1 METYE
6 RKPDPNSSSRKFS
19 SLVKLNRHAL
29 APISM
34 GMFLCVGSAA
44 ADTSIFVAT
53 SIKPVHSIVS
63 AVMEGVGEPHLL
75 MRGAGSP
82 HDFSLRPS
90 DAAWL
95 EKADVVFFIDERMEG
110 SLAKPIRVLA
120 SDARVVELSGP
131 KNLVLRNQRE
141 GGAFEEDLH
150 HHHGEDGHHHHDED
164 DVGDDEERSSSHG
177 CKGTEHDHG
186 PDADDHEHDCEEA
199 DHDHDQIVPEG
210 DYDGSGTLDLHIWP
224 DPVNAIAMVEAI
236 ETTLAEVDPGNAS
249 AYNKNA
255 HEFVH
260 ELEDLTKEIKA
271 MVAPVKDQPFL
282 VFHDAYRYFEDRFG
296 LAAVGSASVSEDR
309 APSVKRIRDL
319 RNKVR
324 ELGVVCVFS
333 EAHFDQRL
341 VETIIEGTEIRKGI
355 LDSLGVK
362 VEDGPELYFTTLRD
376 MATSAIE
383 CLSPEGGS

>member
-1 METYE
+1 MKTYE
-6 RKPDPNSSSRKFS
+6 RKTDPNSSSRKFS

-34 GMFLCVGSAA
+34 GMFLCAGAAA
-44 ADTSIFVAT
+44 ADISIFVAT

-95 EKADVVFFIDERMEG
+95 EKADVVFFIDELMEG
-110 SLAKPIRVLA
+110 SLAKPIQVLA
-120 SDARVVELSGP
+120 SDARAVELSGT

-141 GGAFEEDLH
+141 GGTFEEDLH
-150 HHHGEDGHHHHDED
+150 HHHDED
-164 DVGDDEERSSSHG
+164 DEGDDEERISSHG
-177 CKGTEHDHG
+177 CKGMEHDNG

-210 DYDGSGTLDLHIWP
+210 DYDGSGTLDLHIWL
-224 DPVNAIAMVEAI
+224 DPVNAIAMVETI

-249 AYNKNA
+249 AYKKNA
-255 HEFVH
+255 HEYVH
-260 ELEDLTKEIKA
+260 ELEDLTKEIIA

-309 APSVKRIRDL
+309 APSVKRIREL
-319 RNKVR
+319 RKKVR

-333 EAHFDQRL
+333 ETHFDQRL

-355 LDSLGVK
+355 LDSLGVE
-362 VEDGPELYFTTLRD
+362 VEDGPELYFTMLRD